1 MHFQTCGS
9 LSSPSTSKEGSS
21 TPSFQGCGRTQSSP
35 GLSWN
40 RKTRCS
46 MAHSQGCSA
55 FVSTSL
61 LRFLA
66 VPTQKNSTGGCQCF
80 LRSCDGTDC
89 NTSDIG
95 SASTS
100 KEKGSFGQR
109 TFSLGSRRQNC
120 GRESLADSFARCK
133 TRWWQ
138 NAVRRQQ
145 RKCSKR
151 CWTEMR
157 GETLPG
163 ALKSFAHARGRKK

>member
-35 GLSWN
+35 GLSLN

-46 MAHSQGCSA
+46 TAHSQGCFA

-61 LRFLA
+61 CFLA

-89 NTSDIG
+89 NTSDMG
-95 SASTS
+95 
-100 KEKGSFGQR
+100 
-109 TFSLGSRRQNC
+109 
-120 GRESLADSFARCK
+120 
-133 TRWWQ
+133 
-138 NAVRRQQ
+138 
-145 RKCSKR
+145 
-151 CWTEMR
+151 
-157 GETLPG
+157 PG
-163 ALKSFAHARGRKK
+163 ALRRKKVHLGSFLITKYNSFFNCVQSFDKDVNDVVSLCKTKARYDVNRKANVHYLYVNHHRWVPSPKAHV